1 MPKHRGSRPK
11 NYKCLI
17 CASRCMEKHIEC
29 KKCHRRNGHPSC
41 IQEVRKDIA
50 NYICDNCD
58 LPRNT
63 YLAECIFEHTIKNSK
78 RYFQVMWRGYKTP
91 TLELESNLKHCISLV
106 NEYCRKIRIPISVY
120 PELAGRAQ
128 ATVQTLANW
137 TTTNQV
143 VQAARKLLTKHNLT
157 TPVSE
162 CIPGRTLDKNTIYV
176 LNTQSQFFVMYKEED
191 TIRLSDGGNLY
202 LTCPRT
208 RKHIDCKVGSQIT
221 PIKSECQTQEN
232 FCGSAAVLRACEM
245 AEKVKSRQP
254 WSTLIPT
261 SSTKHR
267 VEKQLHRTKQRQKI
281 PDEKISIWLRCP
293 YCNKPY
299 KKGKRRNYNSHV
311 QQCKK
316 EKEII
321 DTLPQELISELT

>member
-1 MPKHRGSRPK
+1 MRPTSW
-11 NYKCLI
+11 YLL
-17 CASRCMEKHIEC
+17 RWVTFGHIVKSSERHFRV
-29 KKCHRRNGHPSC
+29 K
-41 IQEVRKDIA
+41 
-50 NYICDNCD
+50 
-58 LPRNT
+58 
-63 YLAECIFEHTIKNSK
+63 
-78 RYFQVMWRGYKTP
+78 WRGYKTS
-91 TLELESNLKHCISLV
+91 TLEPESNLKHCISLI
-106 NEYCRKIRIPISVY
+106 NEYCRKVGIPISAY
-120 PELAGRAQ
+120 SELAGRCR
-128 ATVQTLANW
+128 ATTTTITNW

-162 CIPGRTLDKNTIYV
+162 CIPGRTLDRNTIYV

-208 RKHIDCKVGSQIT
+208 RKHIDRKIGSQIT
-221 PIKSECQTQEN
+221 PIKSECQTREN
-232 FCGSAAVLRACEM
+232 FCGSAAVLIAYEM
-245 AEKVKSRQP
+245 AKKIKSRQP

-267 VEKQLHRTKQRQKI
+267 IEKQLHRTKQKQKI
-281 PDEKISIWLRCP
+281 HDEKISILLRCP

-299 KKGKRRNYNSHV
+299 KRGKRRNYNSHV